1 MLTRLT
7 VLSGALVLSNVGI
20 GPCLR
25 PHGMRRGWTLRLEVV
40 IRILVV
46 EVEVIEVGVH
56 CLVPA
61 L

>member
-1 MLTRLT
+1 
-7 VLSGALVLSNVGI
+7 
-20 GPCLR
+20 
-25 PHGMRRGWTLRLEVV
+25 MRRGWTLRLGVV

-61 L
+61 S